1 MGFFIDEG
9 KTIKIYFDDKMN
21 IVKKETENW
30 IEVKAEPNFYL
41 LEEIRKAI
49 KPKTIKM
56 NARTNEI
63 ELDTE
68 KMGEV
73 PVELLVKLI
82 VNWSESEKPTAQ
94 ILKTKVNPKFLQ
106 NLWNKLLEMY
116 EVGDQNAIGI

>member
-21 IVKKETENW
+21 IIKKETENW

>member
-1 MGFFIDEG
+1 
-9 KTIKIYFDDKMN
+9 
-21 IVKKETENW
+21 
-30 IEVKAEPNFYL
+30 